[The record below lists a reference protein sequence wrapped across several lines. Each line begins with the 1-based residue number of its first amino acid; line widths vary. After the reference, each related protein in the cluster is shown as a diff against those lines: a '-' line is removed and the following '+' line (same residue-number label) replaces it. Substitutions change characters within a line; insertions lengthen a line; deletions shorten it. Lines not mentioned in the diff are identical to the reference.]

1 MHFAGAARKQG
12 DDRVGNEA
20 EAEARSDVVGE
31 GHPDDREEGGNRHV
45 ETAKADVHAFLH
57 HEGAHENEDRSG
69 RVDRDDRDERDEEE
83 RESEEARGEDVRKAR
98 TRASDGAR
106 GAFEVARGG
115 RGPEDRRE
123 HRADRV
129 GNEGSV
135 EIADGAV
142 VLHEARLAGDA
153 DEHPH
158 VVEEV
163 HHRKGEDDGEES
175 VAQGALEVEL
185 KEGLRD
191 VGETRRE
198 PGAFGKRGVAR
209 DDAERRR
216 RENADDHGGADA
228 HHVENRGEEE
238 AKEREEHLGVGEV
251 AERDRGRF
259 VRDDDPAVLEADE
272 GDEGA
277 DPHDDCV
284 LEILRDRVDDPLSDA
299 RDGEE
304 KEDHARDEDGAET
317 GLPAEARGAADVVRE
332 EGGDAE
338 ARGHDHRIV
347 RPESHDKGHDDRR
360 QNDGA
365 RDGGA
370 VHAGVG
376 EHGGNHED
384 KVAARHEGRE
394 TAEKFLTNG
403 SSVFSQAKEAFK
415 KTGGL
420 RGAWGGHVRFAR
432 VVKRKKAI
440 VAGKGSFAERLSA
453 EDTVEK
459 MSLER
464 QNRIRNFA
472 CSFE

>member
-1 MHFAGAARKQG
+1 M
-12 DDRVGNEA
+12 
-20 EAEARSDVVGE
+20 
-31 GHPDDREEGGNRHV
+31 
-45 ETAKADVHAFLH
+45 
-57 HEGAHENEDRSG
+57 
-69 RVDRDDRDERDEEE
+69 
-83 RESEEARGEDVRKAR
+83 
-98 TRASDGAR
+98 
-106 GAFEVARGG
+106 
-115 RGPEDRRE
+115 
-123 HRADRV
+123 
-129 GNEGSV
+129 
-135 EIADGAV
+135 
-142 VLHEARLAGDA
+142 
-153 DEHPH
+153 
-158 VVEEV
+158 
-163 HHRKGEDDGEES
+163 
-175 VAQGALEVEL
+175 AQGALEVEL

-238 AKEREEHLGVGEV
+238 AEEREEHLGVGQV

-332 EGGDAE
+332 KGGDAE

-365 RDGGA
+365 RDGGS

-384 KVAARHEGRE
+384 EVAARHEGRE
-394 TAEKFLTNG
+394 AAEEFLANGGFVFLQAEKPL
-403 SSVFSQAKEAFK
+403 E

-420 RGAWGGHVRFAR
+420 CGAWVGHVVFLGMRFREAR
-432 VVKRKKAI
+432 I
-440 VAGKGSFAERLSA
+440 VAGKLIFLGRLLMKRKK
-453 EDTVEK
+453 EK
-459 MSLER
+459 MSLEK
-464 QNRIRNFA
+464 QDRIRRLA
-472 CSFE
+472 LSFG